1 MNEANSGLDFS
12 DADLKA
18 AMRRAFRMTAGL
30 AVFACGVMSFL
41 VGWKTG
47 ALFLAGVM
55 VSATGLYEWQQ
66 LVEHMNAK
74 LDQQKTPH
82 STGFVLGMFFIRL
95 GLAAAVIYG
104 SLKCFRGPVYALV
117 GGLGLAALALL
128 IEVARQSRS

>member
-1 MNEANSGLDFS
+1 MNEANPTSHFS
-12 DADLKA
+12 DANLRA
-18 AMRRAFRMTAGL
+18 AMHRAFKMTAAL
-30 AVFACGVMSFL
+30 AVFAFGVLSL
-41 VGWKTG
+41 LLGWKTG
-47 ALFLAGVM
+47 ALFLSGVL

-66 LVEHMNAK
+66 LVGHMNAK

-82 STGFVLGMFFIRL
+82 STGFVLGMFLLRL
-95 GLAAAVIYG
+95 GLAAGVIYV